1 MVLLLLLLLLMVL
14 FVYFRA
20 VTDLRESNNNNTH
33 CTFKYWLPLSN
44 TRKKKMYRSFVLAT
58 TFHGHQPNVALWNVF
73 YNTPTKNFFHFSSK
87 VGHSKIIDDGVQK

>member
-1 MVLLLLLLLLMVL
+1 MVL
-14 FVYFRA
+14 FVYFRTA
-20 VTDLRESNNNNTH
+20 TDQYENLTITTPH
-33 CTFKYWLPLSN
+33 CTFKYWIPLSN
-44 TRKKKMYRSFVLAT
+44 ARKKMYRSFVLAA